1 MSNAS
6 QSWLNDVAALMNNR
20 PRKTLGWR
28 TPDETMADEIAAFC
42 QRNHIRKLSL
52 FGSVLRD
59 DFGPDSDVDVVVE
72 FEPGADETLTLMDL
86 VGMQLELSDL
96 FQRNVDFVLRDG
108 LKPLIKDEVLS
119 TLEVVYAV

>member
-1 MSNAS
+1 M
-6 QSWLNDVAALMNNR
+6 
-20 PRKTLGWR
+20 KTSTKQLPL
-28 TPDETMADEIAAFC
+28 TIPANEIAAFC
-42 QRNHIRKLSL
+42 RRHHIRELAL

-59 DFGPDSDVDVVVE
+59 DFGPDSDVDVLVE